1 MNYGDSHV
9 IFCSLK
15 KLVLLTKDA
24 QAVKKV
30 QGGSSTTFF
39 ADLNLDLGCQKKITR
54 SGNTGLYFTTLVL
67 FVAISNLKQ
76 WTKIISEGALFS

>member
-1 MNYGDSHV
+1 MNYGDLDV

-30 QGGSSTTFF
+30 QGGSSTTF
-39 ADLNLDLGCQKKITR
+39 LP
-54 SGNTGLYFTTLVL
+54 TL
-67 FVAISNLKQ
+67 I
-76 WTKIISEGALFS
+76 

>member
-1 MNYGDSHV
+1 MNYGDSVV

-15 KLVLLTKDA
+15 KLVLLTKDV

-39 ADLNLDLGCQKKITR
+39 ADLNLDLGCQKK
-54 SGNTGLYFTTLVL
+54 LPDLVTLDC
-67 FVAISNLKQ
+67 ISQ
-76 WTKIISEGALFS
+76 RWFFSSRFQI